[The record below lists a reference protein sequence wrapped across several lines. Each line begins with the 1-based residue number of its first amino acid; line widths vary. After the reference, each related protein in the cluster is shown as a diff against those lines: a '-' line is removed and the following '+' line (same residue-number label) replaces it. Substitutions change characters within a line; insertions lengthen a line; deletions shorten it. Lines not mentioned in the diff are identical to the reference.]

1 MAEDMMNEDDIVV
14 VMTDEAGNEYYY
26 REEMIIPVEDEK
38 YALLVGIHD
47 EDEEHAH
54 TCGCGCEDDDE
65 DVIIAKIVTNEDG
78 EDEYVEP
85 TDEVGR
91 RGERHEPGR
100 AVDPQGE
107 LAFGIGVHGVQRL
120 REVLGVVGEQAREL
134 DHCGGRVDGTGR
146 RHQEV
151 EDVHRSIGNLRLAAC
166 TSQVSETVNPPDS
179 NSDIRSRR

>member
-54 TCGCGCEDDDE
+54 ACGCGCEDDDE

-85 TDEVGR
+85 TDE
-91 RGERHEPGR
+91 EFE
-100 AVDPQGE
+100 AVQ
-107 LAFGIGVHGVQRL
+107 
-120 REVLGVVGEQAREL
+120 QAYDAL
-134 DHCGGRVDGTGR
+134 VD
-146 RHQEV
+146 EA
-151 EDVHRSIGNLRLAAC
+151 EKD
-166 TSQVSETVNPPDS
+166 
-179 NSDIRSRR
+179 